1 MTDLALSALTD
12 VILACEL
19 YFLAGLAFRIDV
31 ERGSPAFIWAVYL
44 TLTGTATMLG
54 AVDHGFFEPIDHPA
68 NLSLKFATR
77 AAIALG
83 TFAMLMATARQF
95 MPAFWERVF
104 TAAGLALLAATL
116 WVLSRSDDLLI
127 LVAGNAVTMLL
138 MLGLHIHGLR
148 SGRGSA
154 VMCLGAVMT
163 IGASLLVVTGGDG
176 VAGLGLY
183 GTLHVALMP
192 AVLVLF
198 LGGLRLRRTRHR
210 D

>member
-1 MTDLALSALTD
+1 
-12 VILACEL
+12 
-19 YFLAGLAFRIDV
+19 
-31 ERGSPAFIWAVYL
+31 
-44 TLTGTATMLG
+44 
-54 AVDHGFFEPIDHPA
+54 
-68 NLSLKFATR
+68 
-77 AAIALG
+77 
-83 TFAMLMATARQF
+83 MLMATARQF